1 MSRLR
6 TYTDKNIY
14 IHRLL
19 TIVPSGMQ
27 GHFGGCP
34 KSKDDGIE
42 HGHFQCLSPEV
53 THPISVPFLL
63 ARGGPMAL
71 TGSLATSILSLA
83 RPSPR

>member
-1 MSRLR
+1 
-6 TYTDKNIY
+6 
-14 IHRLL
+14 
-19 TIVPSGMQ
+19 MQ